1 MIKKINA
8 FAVFILTIMVMIG
21 CSTAKIRMV
30 DIGPGW
36 SRTSVNATIFRSNSI
51 ASHNGYQY
59 VAYYDSLANVVLAK
73 RKLGSETWEIRQTQ
87 YKGNALD
94 AHNIISIMV
103 DGDGFLHMAWDHHGH
118 PLHYC
123 KSVKPGSLEMEEAK
137 SMTGRQE
144 ANVTYPEFYRMP
156 SGDLIFAY
164 RDGSS
169 GNGNLTMNRYDLVSK
184 KWIRLHDNLINGEGE
199 RNAYWQ
205 MHVSNAGVIH
215 LSWVWREHFTVE
227 TNHDMCY
234 ARSND
239 GGKTW
244 QNSNGKMYTIPIDSQ
259 TAEYAWHIPQKSDL
273 INQTSMTSDDKDN
286 PYIATYYQ
294 AASDSCPQYYIIY
307 KKTGEWKASKATT
320 RTLNFDLAGAGSR
333 SIPISRPKLLLA
345 TKDGNQYLRMIYRD
359 EEHQGRV
366 CLASADLS
374 TMLWKTT
381 ELTSFSVDRWEPSY
395 DTELWRTKQQLNLY
409 LQKVGQESGEKAV
422 KMEPQMVRVLE
433 IKALG
438 IGH

>member
-1 MIKKINA
+1 MTKKIS
-8 FAVFILTIMVMIG
+8 VFLFFLATILLMVG
-21 CSTAKIRMV
+21 CSTTKTRIV

-36 SRTSVNATIFRSNSI
+36 SRTMVNATIFRSNSI
-51 ASHNGYQY
+51 VSHNGYQY
-59 VAYYDSLANVVLAK
+59 AAYYDSLANVVLAK
-73 RKLGSETWEIRQTQ
+73 RKLGATKWEIKQTQ

-94 AHNIISIMV
+94 AHNVISIMV
-103 DGDGFLHMAWDHHGH
+103 DGEGFLHMAWDHHGN

-123 KSVKPGSLEMEEAK
+123 KSLKPGSLELGG
-137 SMTGRQE
+137 MTGMIGKGE
-144 ANVTYPEFYRMP
+144 ENVTYPEFYRIP
-156 SGDLIFAY
+156 SDDLIFVY

-169 GNGNLTMNRYDLVSK
+169 GNGNLTMNRYDLASK

-205 MHVSNAGVIH
+205 IHVSDAGVIH

-244 QNSNGKMYTIPIDSQ
+244 QTSTGKMYTIPIDSQ
-259 TAEYAWHIPQKSDL
+259 TAEYAWRIPQNSDL
-273 INQTSMTSDDKDN
+273 INQTSMTADDHDN

-294 AASDSCPQYYIIY
+294 ATSDSCPQYYIIY
-307 KKTGEWKASKATT
+307 KQSTEWKLSRATN

-333 SIPISRPKLLLA
+333 SIPISRPKLLFSN
-345 TKDGNQYLRMIYRD
+345 KHGNKSLRMIYRD
-359 EEHQGRV
+359 EEYQGEV

-374 TMLWKTT
+374 TLQWKTT
-381 ELTSFSVDRWEPSY
+381 TLTNFSVDRWEPSY
-395 DTELWRTKQQLNLY
+395 DTELWRTKQQLNLF

-433 IKALG
+433 VG
-438 IGH
+438 GRDVGF